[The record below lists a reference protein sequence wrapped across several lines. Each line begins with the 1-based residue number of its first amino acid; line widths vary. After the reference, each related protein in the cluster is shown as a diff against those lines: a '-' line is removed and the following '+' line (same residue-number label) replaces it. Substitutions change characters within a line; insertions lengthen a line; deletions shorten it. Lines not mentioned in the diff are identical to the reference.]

1 VYVRE
6 NVAVSKLLG
15 AMQSAEPQ
23 PMETMAQE
31 TMSQPMETMAQET
44 MSQPM
49 KTMAQPMETMAEPIP
64 LPVDDDDE
72 SVSSGNSSNCH
83 NPRSIGK
90 QNQFKYLK
98 DGMRLRHAMLSDH
111 PDHEWD
117 HWYATFDA
125 ETNRVIRT
133 PDGVAFDTLRQ
144 FSRLH
149 CNEVLG
155 TTATLTNVWSDPH
168 FQYEDDEGQ
177 WHPLAKLK
185 H

>member
-15 AMQSAEPQ
+15 AMRSAESAEPIVIETTETTEPTEPTETTEPTE
-23 PMETMAQE
+23 PM
-31 TMSQPMETMAQET
+31 
-44 MSQPM
+44 
-49 KTMAQPMETMAEPIP
+49 P
-64 LPVDDDDE
+64 LPMDDDDE

-111 PDHEWD
+111 PDYEWD
-117 HWYATFDA
+117 HWYARFDA

-185 H
+185 Q